1 MKEAVPELFA
11 SEPNLLFQLVT
22 MIPPS
27 LLVENKVPVYTM
39 VQNAGEIMI
48 TFPKGYHAG
57 FSEGVSFQ

>member
-1 MKEAVPELFA
+1 MREAVPDLFA

-22 MIPPS
+22 MIPPQ
-27 LLVENKVPVYTM
+27 LLVTHNVPVYTS

-57 FSEGVSFQ
+57 FSEGV